1 MPRPRKCRKVC
12 HMPKVCNFVP
22 VGQDENQATVVLTV
36 DEFEAIRLID
46 EQGFSQEEC
55 SSYMQVARTTAQ
67 AIYNTARAKIA
78 TALVEGMPLRIEGG
92 DYHLCEGKEDV
103 CHCGGC
109 QRHRYDRYGAQFQEK
124 GEKQMRIAVTYE
136 DGNIFQH
143 FGHSEQF
150 KLYDVEEGKIV
161 NTQVV
166 DTNGQGHGAL
176 AGFLTGAKV
185 DVLICGGIGGGAQN
199 ALAQAGIQLYG
210 GVAGSC
216 DAAVD
221 ALLANNLGYN
231 PNVQCSHHGHGEGH
245 SCGGHSCGEDKH
257 GCSGN

>member
-12 HMPKVCNFVP
+12 HMPKVCDFVP
-22 VGQDENQATVVLTV
+22 VGQDENQAAVVLTV

-92 DYHLCEGKEDV
+92 DYRLCEGKEDV

-109 QRHRYDRYGAQFQEK
+109 QRHRYGNQFQEK

-150 KLYDVEEGKIV
+150 KLYDVEDGKIV

-216 DAAVD
+216 DAAVE

-231 PNVQCSHHGHGEGH
+231 PNVECSHHGHGEGH

>member
-22 VGQDENQATVVLTV
+22 VGQDENQTAVVLTV
-36 DEFEAIRLID
+36 DEFETIRLID

-92 DYHLCEGKEDV
+92 DYRLCEGKEDV

-109 QRHRYDRYGAQFQEK
+109 QRHRYGDQFQEK

-150 KLYDVEEGKIV
+150 KLYDVEDGKIV

-199 ALAQAGIQLYG
+199 ALAQVGIQLYG

-216 DAAVD
+216 DAAVE

-231 PNVQCSHHGHGEGH
+231 PNVACSHHGHGEGH

>member
-12 HMPKVCNFVP
+12 HMPKVCDFVP
-22 VGQDENQATVVLTV
+22 VGQDENQTAVVLTV
-36 DEFEAIRLID
+36 DEFETIRLID

-92 DYHLCEGKEDV
+92 DYRLCEGKEDV

-109 QRHRYDRYGAQFQEK
+109 QRHRYGDQFQEK

-150 KLYDVEEGKIV
+150 KLYDVEDGKIV

-216 DAAVD
+216 DAAVE

-231 PNVQCSHHGHGEGH
+231 PNVECSHHGHGEGH

>member
-12 HMPKVCNFVP
+12 HMPKVCDFVP
-22 VGQDENQATVVLTV
+22 VGQDENQTAVVLTV

-92 DYHLCEGKEDV
+92 DYRLCEGKEDV

-109 QRHRYDRYGAQFQEK
+109 QRHRYGNQFQEK

-216 DAAVD
+216 DAAVE

-231 PNVQCSHHGHGEGH
+231 PNVECSHHGHGEGH

>member
-22 VGQDENQATVVLTV
+22 VGQDVNQKPVVLTV

-92 DYHLCEGKEDV
+92 DYRLCEGKEDV

-109 QRHRYDRYGAQFQEK
+109 QRHRYGDQFQEK

-150 KLYDVEEGKIV
+150 KFYDVEEGKIV

-199 ALAQAGIQLYG
+199 VLAQAGIQLYG

-216 DAAVD
+216 DAAVE

>member
-12 HMPKVCNFVP
+12 HMPKVCDFVP
-22 VGQDENQATVVLTV
+22 VGQDENQTAVVLTV

-92 DYHLCEGKEDV
+92 DYRLCEGKEDV

-109 QRHRYDRYGAQFQEK
+109 QRHRYGDQFQEK

-143 FGHSEQF
+143 FGHSKQF
-150 KLYDVEEGKIV
+150 KLYDVEDGKIV

-199 ALAQAGIQLYG
+199 ALAQAGIRLYG

-216 DAAVD
+216 DAAVE

-231 PNVQCSHHGHGEGH
+231 PNVACSHHGHGESH

>member
-12 HMPKVCNFVP
+12 HMPKVCDFVP
-22 VGQDENQATVVLTV
+22 VGQDENQTAVVLTV

-92 DYHLCEGKEDV
+92 DYRLCEGKEDV

-109 QRHRYDRYGAQFQEK
+109 QRHRYGIQFQEK

-150 KLYDVEEGKIV
+150 KLYDVEDGKIV

-216 DAAVD
+216 DAAVE

-231 PNVQCSHHGHGEGH
+231 PNVACSHHGHGEGH

>member
-22 VGQDENQATVVLTV
+22 VGQDENQTAVVLTV

-92 DYHLCEGKEDV
+92 DYRLCEGKEDV

-109 QRHRYDRYGAQFQEK
+109 QRHRYGDQFQEK

-150 KLYDVEEGKIV
+150 KLYDVEDGKIV

-199 ALAQAGIQLYG
+199 ALAQVGIQLYG

-216 DAAVD
+216 DAAVE

-231 PNVQCSHHGHGEGH
+231 PNVACSHHGHGEGH

>member
-22 VGQDENQATVVLTV
+22 VGQDVNQKPVVLTV

-92 DYHLCEGKEDV
+92 DYRLCEGKEDV

-109 QRHRYDRYGAQFQEK
+109 QRHRYGDQFQEK

-150 KLYDVEEGKIV
+150 KLYDVEDGKIV

>member
-22 VGQDENQATVVLTV
+22 VGQDENQTAVVLTV
-36 DEFEAIRLID
+36 DEFETIRLID

-92 DYHLCEGKEDV
+92 DYRLCEGKEDV

-109 QRHRYDRYGAQFQEK
+109 QRHRYGDQFQEK

-150 KLYDVEEGKIV
+150 KLYDVEDGKIV

-216 DAAVD
+216 DAAVE

-231 PNVQCSHHGHGEGH
+231 PNVACSHHGHGEGH

>member
-12 HMPKVCNFVP
+12 HMPKVCDFVP
-22 VGQDENQATVVLTV
+22 VGQDENQTTVVLTV

-92 DYHLCEGKEDV
+92 DYRLCEGKEDV

-109 QRHRYDRYGAQFQEK
+109 QRHRYGDQFQEK

-150 KLYDVEEGKIV
+150 KLYDVEDGKIV

-210 GVAGSC
+210 GVAGSS
-216 DAAVD
+216 DAAVE

-231 PNVQCSHHGHGEGH
+231 PNVECSHHGHGEGH

>member
-22 VGQDENQATVVLTV
+22 VGQDENQAAVVLTV

-92 DYHLCEGKEDV
+92 DYRLCEGKEDV

-109 QRHRYDRYGAQFQEK
+109 QRHRYGDQFQEK

-150 KLYDVEEGKIV
+150 KFYDVEEGKIV

-245 SCGGHSCGEDKH
+245 SCGEDKH

>member
-12 HMPKVCNFVP
+12 HMPKVCDFVP
-22 VGQDENQATVVLTV
+22 VGQDENQTAVVLTV

-92 DYHLCEGKEDV
+92 DYRLCEGKEDV

-109 QRHRYDRYGAQFQEK
+109 QRHRYGDQFQEK

-150 KLYDVEEGKIV
+150 KLYDVEDGKIV

-199 ALAQAGIQLYG
+199 ALAQAGIRLYG

-216 DAAVD
+216 DAAVE

-231 PNVQCSHHGHGEGH
+231 PNVACSHHGHGEGH

>member
-92 DYHLCEGKEDV
+92 DYRLCEGKEDV

-109 QRHRYDRYGAQFQEK
+109 QRHRYGDQFQEK

-150 KLYDVEEGKIV
+150 KLYDVEDGKIV

-216 DAAVD
+216 DAAVE

-231 PNVQCSHHGHGEGH
+231 PNVECSHHGHGEGH

>member
-1 MPRPRKCRKVC
+1 M
-12 HMPKVCNFVP
+12 P
-22 VGQDENQATVVLTV
+22 VGQDENQTAVVLTV
-36 DEFEAIRLID
+36 DEFETIRLID

-92 DYHLCEGKEDV
+92 DYRLCEGKEDV

-109 QRHRYDRYGAQFQEK
+109 QRHRYGDQFQEK

-150 KLYDVEEGKIV
+150 KLYDVEDGKIV

-216 DAAVD
+216 DAAVE

-231 PNVQCSHHGHGEGH
+231 PNVACSHHGHGEGH

>member
-12 HMPKVCNFVP
+12 HMPKVCDFVP
-22 VGQDENQATVVLTV
+22 VGQDENQTAVVLTV

-92 DYHLCEGKEDV
+92 DYRLCEGKEDV

-109 QRHRYDRYGAQFQEK
+109 QRHRYGDQFQEK

-136 DGNIFQH
+136 NGNIFQH

-150 KLYDVEEGKIV
+150 KLYDVEDGKIV

-216 DAAVD
+216 DAAVE

-231 PNVQCSHHGHGEGH
+231 PNVECSHHGHGEGH

>member
-22 VGQDENQATVVLTV
+22 VGQDVNQKQVVLTV

-92 DYHLCEGKEDV
+92 DYRLCEGKEDV

-109 QRHRYDRYGAQFQEK
+109 QRHRYGDQFQEK

-231 PNVQCSHHGHGEGH
+231 PNVQCSHHGEGH

>member
-92 DYHLCEGKEDV
+92 DYRLCEGKEDV

-109 QRHRYDRYGAQFQEK
+109 QRHRDGDQFQEK

-150 KLYDVEEGKIV
+150 KFYDVEEGKIV

-245 SCGGHSCGEDKH
+245 SCGEDKH

>member
-12 HMPKVCNFVP
+12 HMPQVCNFVP

-92 DYHLCEGKEDV
+92 DYRLCEGKEDV

-109 QRHRYDRYGAQFQEK
+109 QRHRYGDQFQEK

-150 KLYDVEEGKIV
+150 KFYDVEEGKIV

-245 SCGGHSCGEDKH
+245 SCGEDKH

>member
-22 VGQDENQATVVLTV
+22 VGQDENQTAVVLTV

-92 DYHLCEGKEDV
+92 DYRLCEGKEDV

-109 QRHRYDRYGAQFQEK
+109 QRHRYGDQFQEK

-216 DAAVD
+216 DAAVE

-231 PNVQCSHHGHGEGH
+231 PNVECSHHGHGEGH

>member
-22 VGQDENQATVVLTV
+22 VGQDENQAAVVLTV

-92 DYHLCEGKEDV
+92 DYRLCEGKEDV

-109 QRHRYDRYGAQFQEK
+109 QRHRYGDQFQEK

-150 KLYDVEEGKIV
+150 KLYDVEDGKIV

-216 DAAVD
+216 DAAVE

-231 PNVQCSHHGHGEGH
+231 PNVACSHHGHGEGH

>member
-22 VGQDENQATVVLTV
+22 VGQDENQTAVVLTV

-92 DYHLCEGKEDV
+92 DYRLCEGKEDV

-109 QRHRYDRYGAQFQEK
+109 QRHRYGDQFQEK

-150 KLYDVEEGKIV
+150 KLYDVEDGKIV

-216 DAAVD
+216 DAAVE

-231 PNVQCSHHGHGEGH
+231 PNVACSHHGHGEGH

>member
-22 VGQDENQATVVLTV
+22 VGQDENQTAVVLTV
-36 DEFEAIRLID
+36 DEFETIRLID

-92 DYHLCEGKEDV
+92 DYRLCEGKEDV

-109 QRHRYDRYGAQFQEK
+109 QRHRYRDQFQEK

-150 KLYDVEEGKIV
+150 KLYDVEDGKIV

-216 DAAVD
+216 DAAVE

-231 PNVQCSHHGHGEGH
+231 PNVACSHHGHGEGH

>member
-22 VGQDENQATVVLTV
+22 VGQDVNQKQVVLTV

-92 DYHLCEGKEDV
+92 DYRLCEGKEDV

-109 QRHRYDRYGAQFQEK
+109 QRHRYGDQFQEK

-150 KLYDVEEGKIV
+150 KFYDVEEGKIV

>member
-1 MPRPRKCRKVC
+1 MPRPRKCRRVC
-12 HMPKVCNFVP
+12 HMPKVCDFVP
-22 VGQDENQATVVLTV
+22 VGQDENQTTVVLTV

-92 DYHLCEGKEDV
+92 DYRLCEGREDV

-109 QRHRYDRYGAQFQEK
+109 QRHRYGVQFQEK

-150 KLYDVEEGKIV
+150 KLYDVEDGKIV

-199 ALAQAGIQLYG
+199 ALAQAGIRLYG

-216 DAAVD
+216 DAAVE

-231 PNVQCSHHGHGEGH
+231 PNVACSHHGHEEGH

>member
-92 DYHLCEGKEDV
+92 DYRLCEGKEDV

-109 QRHRYDRYGAQFQEK
+109 QRHRYGDQFQEK

-176 AGFLTGAKV
+176 AGFLTGADV

-216 DAAVD
+216 DAAVE

-257 GCSGN
+257 ECSGN

>member
-22 VGQDENQATVVLTV
+22 VGQDVNQKPVVLTV

-92 DYHLCEGKEDV
+92 DYRLCEGKEDV

-109 QRHRYDRYGAQFQEK
+109 QRHRYGDQFQEK

-231 PNVQCSHHGHGEGH
+231 PNVQCSHHGEGH